1 MAKTTKKESTAKKST
16 DTDLKKTSRI
26 SRQQKILFGSILV
39 LFSISLFL
47 AFVSFYIY
55 GQYDQSAVDKLT
67 DRDVTV
73 ENWLGKFGAFLS
85 DVFVYRGFGLASFLF
100 VRLFFLTGAY
110 LVLNLP
116 LSKLKNTWF
125 WDLFAL
131 IVISVS

>member
-1 MAKTTKKESTAKKST
+1 MAKTTKKDTAKKSA
-16 DTDLKKTSRI
+16 DTKNSPRI
-26 SRQQKILFGSILV
+26 NRQQKILFGSILV
-39 LFSISLFL
+39 LFSVSLFL

-67 DRDVTV
+67 DRSVTV
-73 ENWLGKFGAFLS
+73 ENWLGKFGAYLAN
-85 DVFVYRGFGLASFLF
+85 VFVYKGFGLASFLF

-116 LSKLKNTWF
+116 ISKLKNTWF

-131 IVISVS
+131 IIISVTFGF